1 MLEIA
6 LRQIKIKQEG
16 EMMKKL
22 SLISLMVVLI
32 GGLILNICVKDA
44 PSAPAKP
51 EAKILKIG
59 VMAPIT
65 GFMSTAG
72 VPHLRITQLAADWI
86 NGKGGITI
94 KGQKYLIELIVED
107 EKDTPDTAITAATKF
122 VEFHKVKFIV
132 GTISPMQVAAVASV
146 TERAHVLRSVW
157 HGEGAP
163 MEINLQTP
171 YTFRVPVVPRD
182 FAPTL
187 LKYQIKTY
195 PNVKKIAMLLIENP
209 AAQFLSEKTKKTA
222 GALGLNVSFS
232 DMYPAALKDFY
243 PVLSKVL
250 ASKPDAIY
258 CTALPHLM
266 GGMLKSA
273 RELGFD
279 GPILNLS
286 PTSPEVV
293 RNIAGKAFATE
304 CIVPAPD
311 STSPEMTPMIKEI
324 RKNLLEKYK
333 ECNFD
338 YLRQWDSFWWM
349 VQAIEKAQSL
359 DPSEVAKIWEKMDR
373 IESSTGIGKMGG
385 QQSYGINHIGVLPFA
400 VTRMVKGE
408 LEHAGWFTPEIP

>member
-1 MLEIA
+1 
-6 LRQIKIKQEG
+6 
-16 EMMKKL
+16 
-22 SLISLMVVLI
+22 
-32 GGLILNICVKDA
+32 
-44 PSAPAKP
+44 
-51 EAKILKIG
+51 
-59 VMAPIT
+59 
-65 GFMSTAG
+65 
-72 VPHLRITQLAADWI
+72 
-86 NGKGGITI
+86 
-94 KGQKYLIELIVED
+94 
-107 EKDTPDTAITAATKF
+107 
-122 VEFHKVKFIV
+122 
-132 GTISPMQVAAVASV
+132 
-146 TERAHVLRSVW
+146 VLRSVW

-163 MEINLQTP
+163 MEINPQTP

-182 FAPTL
+182 FAPSL
-187 LKYQIKTY
+187 LKYQMKTY

-222 GALGLNVSFS
+222 EALGLNVSFF
-232 DMYPAALKDFY
+232 DMYPAAIKDFY

-279 GPILNLS
+279 GPIFNLS

-311 STSPEMTPMIKEI
+311 SASPEMTPMIKEI

-359 DPSEVAKIWEKMDR
+359 DPATVAKAFENMGTIQ
-373 IESSTGIGKMGG
+373 TGYGTAPIGGLK
-385 QQSYGINHIGVLPFA
+385 SYGINNVVGEPIPI
-400 VTRMVKGE
+400 TR
-408 LEHAGWFTPEIP
+408 LENGKTEFAGWNQLTIP